1 MDTEREAAIEFIRT
15 GYDPADWIAVFLKSY
30 ATGWIAQRVGPVS
43 LVVSARFQDWL
54 RRAND
59 VSANIYISVNAVR
72 AGQVTRTRR
81 AVADVRH
88 VFLDADRGADAVL
101 AAIER
106 RRDLSEPAY
115 VVHSSPGRTHVLWRV
130 AHISV
135 AAVERIQ
142 RHLASEL
149 HTDPAA
155 TSASQLT
162 RLPGFFNDKYA
173 TPPLVTVEYRC
184 WGRVYTESDFPVVKE
199 PKPVMLSNVA
209 QAASAGVRMIKRA
222 KSYLRAVPPAIA
234 GQHGD
239 VHTFRVCCRL
249 VRGFALSDPEAL
261 QALSEWNSQCDPP
274 WSERELIQKL
284 GSARRNGREPIGGL
298 LYDHHATADRVT

>member
-1 MDTEREAAIEFIRT
+1 MDIEREAAIEFIRT

-59 VSANIYISVNAVR
+59 VSANIYISVNAIR

-81 AVADVRH
+81 AVASVRH
-88 VFLDADRGADAVL
+88 VFLDADRGAGAVI

-130 AHISV
+130 ADMSV
-135 AAVERIQ
+135 AAVERVQ
-142 RHLASEL
+142 RHLAREL

-162 RLPGFFNDKYA
+162 RLPGFFNHKYA
-173 TPPLVTVEYRC
+173 TSPLVTVDYRC
-184 WGRVYTESDFPVVKE
+184 WGRVYAESDFPAVEEPRRVVR
-199 PKPVMLSNVA
+199 STVA
-209 QAASAGVRMIKRA
+209 PAASAGLRMISRA
-222 KSYLRAVPPAIA
+222 ESYLRAVPPAIA

-249 VRGFALSDPEAL
+249 VRGFALSDSEAL
-261 QALSEWNSQCDPP
+261 HALSEWNSRCAPP
-274 WSERELIQKL
+274 WSERELRQKL
-284 GSARRNGREPIGGL
+284 GSARRNGREPVGGL
-298 LYDHHATADRVT
+298 LHDHHQTAEGLM